1 MDGRDGFVVEV
12 AGGVEGF
19 KHMVFSVLL
28 RMISEVLNFCDR
40 VIKGTGF
47 ANVAKMN
54 ISQHSSG
61 MPSRFTGKIEE
72 LRDRLLTAGCD
83 GEWFEQANGV
93 WQFKSTT
100 GANVNWSST
109 KGTLWCD
116 GSKEAKQTFERR
128 LEEILG
134 APFEP
139 VGSAKRPPAQAS
151 RKVFVVY
158 GHDTKSRTELEAML
172 RRWGLDALILDQ
184 LTSGG
189 QTIIEKL
196 ESVRREAN
204 FAVILATPD
213 DEGHRKD
220 HPEEKAHRVRQN
232 VVLELGMML
241 TVLGRSR
248 VAVLL
253 KTDVQ
258 MERPSDIQGL
268 IYIPFKDDV
277 RESALALAKEIN
289 AQGIQIDLSRV

>member
-1 MDGRDGFVVEV
+1 MP
-12 AGGVEGF
+12 
-19 KHMVFSVLL
+19 LL
-28 RMISEVLNFCDR
+28 R
-40 VIKGTGF
+40 
-47 ANVAKMN
+47 
-54 ISQHSSG
+54 
-61 MPSRFTGKIEE
+61 
-72 LRDRLLTAGCD
+72 LLG
-83 GEWFEQANGV
+83 
-93 WQFKSTT
+93 
-100 GANVNWSST
+100 
-109 KGTLWCD
+109 
-116 GSKEAKQTFERR
+116 
-128 LEEILG
+128 
-134 APFEP
+134 
-139 VGSAKRPPAQAS
+139 KRPPAQAS

-204 FAVILATPD
+204 FAVVLATPD

-220 HPEEKAHRVRQN
+220 HPEENAYRVRQN

-258 MERPSDIQGL
+258 MKRTSDIQGL

-277 RESALALAKEIN
+277 REAALALAKEIN